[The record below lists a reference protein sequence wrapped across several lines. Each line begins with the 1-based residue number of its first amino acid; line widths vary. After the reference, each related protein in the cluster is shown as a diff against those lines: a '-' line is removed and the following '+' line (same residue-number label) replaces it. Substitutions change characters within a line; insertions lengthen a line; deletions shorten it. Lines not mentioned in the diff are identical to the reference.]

1 MLVLEA
7 KLKGKSEQYQVL
19 DEAIRTANFIRNKAL
34 RYWIDNQG
42 VKQFDLNKYCA
53 VLAKE
58 YEWAKKLNSMAR
70 QASAERA
77 WFAISRF
84 FENCKNPNI
93 KKKRCDPGEV
103 SSPSGQ
109 TPARFPRYG
118 NADQE
123 RERAPRQGYP
133 KFKKRGHSVEYK
145 TSGWKLSEDHKKLT
159 LTDGFKAG
167 QFKLI
172 GTRDLNFYTLK
183 QIKRVRIVRRADGYY
198 AQFVIKVDRKEQ
210 HETTGK
216 SLGIDVGLESFYTDS
231 EGNQIK
237 NPRYLRKS
245 EKALKHAQKQVSR
258 KKKGS
263 KNRRKAINKLARK
276 HLKVHRQRKDFAVKT
291 ARALVQSSD
300 LVAYE
305 NLKVRNLVKNH
316 CLAKSISDA
325 SWRMFLEWVEY
336 FGTVFGVEIRSV
348 QPHFTSQDCSQCG
361 HRQKKSL
368 SQRTHQCAKCG
379 TKLHR
384 DHNAALNILAKAL
397 GNSGATPANR
407 IRQGN
412 AHQDTVGHTEIN
424 ASGQIDLCLT
434 SENLLNKSA
443 G

>member
-7 KLKGKSEQYQVL
+7 KLKGKTKQYQSL
-19 DEAIRTANFIRNKAL
+19 DEAIRTAKFIRNKAL
-34 RYWIDNQG
+34 RYWMDNRG
-42 VKQFDLNKYCA
+42 AKQFDLNKYCA

-58 YEWAKKLNSMAR
+58 FEWAKKLNSMAR

-84 FENCKNPNI
+84 FENCK
-93 KKKRCDPGEV
+93 KKIVGKK
-103 SSPSGQ
+103 
-109 TPARFPRYG
+109 
-118 NADQE
+118 
-123 RERAPRQGYP
+123 GYP
-133 KFKKRGHSVEYK
+133 KFKQRGHSVEYK
-145 TSGWKLSEDHKKLT
+145 TSGWKLSEDCKKLT

-172 GTRDLNFYTLK
+172 GTRDLNFYDSK

-210 HETTGK
+210 PPCVPPVGGFRGV
-216 SLGIDVGLESFYTDS
+216 GIDVGLESFYTDS
-231 EGNQIK
+231 EGNQIE

-245 EKALKHAQKQVSR
+245 EKALKRAQKQVSR

-276 HLKVHRQRKDFAVKT
+276 HLKVSRQRKDFAVKT

-305 NLKVRNLVKNH
+305 DLKVRNLVKNH
-316 CLAKSISDA
+316 CLAKSISDV

-336 FGTVFGVEIRSV
+336 FGTIFEVEVRSV
-348 QPHFTSQDCSQCG
+348 QPHFTSQDCSECG
-361 HRQKKSL
+361 HRQKKRCDPASAKDARERAPRESL

-397 GNSGATPANR
+397 GLDKNDDNTVGRTEISGQTPR
-407 IRQGN
+407 RRKTQGN
-412 AHQDTVGHTEIN
+412 ADQEN
-424 ASGQIDLCLT
+424 ASRQIDLCLT
-434 SENLLNKSA
+434 SENLLSKPA

>member
-34 RYWIDNQG
+34 RYWMDNRG

-53 VLAKE
+53 VLAQE
-58 YEWAKKLNSMAR
+58 FEWAKKLNSMAR

-84 FENCKNPNI
+84 FENCK
-93 KKKRCDPGEV
+93 KQSSGKKRCDPA
-103 SSPSGQ
+103 S
-109 TPARFPRYG
+109 AKD
-118 NADQE
+118 A

-145 TSGWKLSEDHKKLT
+145 TSGWKLSEDRKKLT

-167 QFKLI
+167 QFKLV
-172 GTRDLNFYTLK
+172 GTRDLNFYDLK

-210 HETTGK
+210 HEPMGK

-231 EGNQIK
+231 EGNQVE

-245 EKALKHAQKQVSR
+245 EKALKRAQKQVSR

-276 HLKVHRQRKDFAVKT
+276 YLKVHRQRKDFAIKT

-305 NLKVRNLVKNH
+305 DLKVRNLVKNH

-336 FGTVFGVEIRSV
+336 FGTVFGVEVRSV
-348 QPHFTSQDCSQCG
+348 QPHFTSQDCSKCG
-361 HRQKKSL
+361 HHQKKSL
-368 SQRTHQCAKCG
+368 SQRTHQCAECG
-379 TKLHR
+379 LELHR
-384 DHNAALNILAKAL
+384 DHNAALNILLKAL
-397 GNSGATPANR
+397 GIKSNTDGRSG
-407 IRQGN
+407 
-412 AHQDTVGHTEIN
+412 IN
-424 ASGQIDLCLT
+424 ARGQIDLC
-434 SENLLNKSA
+434 SMSANLSSKLA

>member
-93 KKKRCDPGEV
+93 KKK
-103 SSPSGQ
+103 
-109 TPARFPRYG
+109 
-118 NADQE
+118 
-123 RERAPRQGYP
+123 GYP

-172 GTRDLNFYTLK
+172 GTRDLNFYALK

-231 EGNQIK
+231 EGNQVD

-245 EKALKHAQKQVSR
+245 EKALKRTQKRVSR

-276 HLKVHRQRKDFAVKT
+276 HLKIHRQRKDFAVKT

-361 HRQKKSL
+361 HRQKKRCDPGESNSPRERAPRESL

-397 GNSGATPANR
+397 GN
-407 IRQGN
+407 
-412 AHQDTVGHTEIN
+412 TVGHTEIN